1 MNLIMLDILL
11 NQNNMRIL
19 VYIKY
24 LLNKVKIHS
33 LIMLKNKHLI
43 NHFSSSNMDLILR
56 LYFKKYRN
64 LNKKI

>member
-11 NQNNMRIL
+11 NLSNMKIL
-19 VYIKY
+19 VYIKC
-24 LLNKVKIHS
+24 LLNKVSIHS

-43 NHFSSSNMDLILR
+43 NHFSSNNMGLIHR